1 MKLLLDEC
9 TPKRLRHDFHRHE
22 VQTVDEVG
30 LKGVLNGEL
39 LRAAVA
45 QQFDVLITVDRRIP
59 FQQNLSQFD
68 IAVIILVARPCRYA
82 QLRTFGAKRAHCFGK
97 NQGRRSYDYRVMLT
111 ASCTG
116 SQFVILIGYAACWW
130 SSVGVFSPRCLA
142 SGVPASAAAC
152 SISEFISLPISMAQ
166 PVK

>member
-9 TPKRLRHDFHRHE
+9 TPKRLRHDFQGHE
-22 VQTVDEVG
+22 VQTVPEVG

-39 LRAAVA
+39 LRAAIA

-82 QLRTFGAKRAHCFGK
+82 QLKMLVPQAIVVLERIKAGDVVIIQ
-97 NQGRRSYDYRVMLT
+97 QGRLR
-111 ASCTG
+111 
-116 SQFVILIGYAACWW
+116 
-130 SSVGVFSPRCLA
+130 
-142 SGVPASAAAC
+142 
-152 SISEFISLPISMAQ
+152 
-166 PVK
+166 PVSR

>member
-9 TPKRLRHDFHRHE
+9 TPKRLRNDFHSHD

-30 LKGVLNGEL
+30 LKGALNGEL
-39 LRAAVA
+39 LRAAIA

-82 QLRTFGAKRAHCFGK
+82 QLKMLVPQAIVVLETIKAGEVVIIQK
-97 NQGRRSYDYRVMLT
+97 GRLEPV
-111 ASCTG
+111 
-116 SQFVILIGYAACWW
+116 
-130 SSVGVFSPRCLA
+130 SSN
-142 SGVPASAAAC
+142 
-152 SISEFISLPISMAQ
+152 SL
-166 PVK
+166 